1 MKKLL
6 GIVVLGLLL
15 LAGCSDGY
23 NKEDEAVLEKCADL
37 SFKQTVQL
45 LLTLQDTQGAYSQQ
59 GEGEL
64 KKIEQGKQ
72 WTPEK
77 EQLIDDF
84 LKNLLEY
91 KMEHKNVPKWSL
103 FTNAMPYKT
112 FFKECVVLKKKDPKK
127 FKKYY
132 ENG

>member
-1 MKKLL
+1 MKKLSLYVFL
-6 GIVVLGLLL
+6 GFVL
-15 LAGCSDGY
+15 LAGCSGGY
-23 NKEDEAVLEKCADL
+23 DKEDEAVLEKCADL

-45 LLTLQDTQGAYSQQ
+45 LSMLQDTQGAYSQQ

-77 EQLIDDF
+77 EQLIDNF
-84 LKNLLEY
+84 LINPLEY

-103 FTNAMPYKT
+103 FTSAMPYET
-112 FFKECVVLKKKDPKK
+112 FFKECVVLKKEDPKK

-132 ENG
+132 EK

>member
-6 GIVVLGLLL
+6 GILVLSLIL
-15 LAGCSDGY
+15 LAGCSGGY
-23 NKEDEAVLEKCADL
+23 DEEDETVLEKCADL
-37 SFKQTVQL
+37 SFKQMIQFL
-45 LLTLQDTQGAYSQQ
+45 SMLQDTQGTYSQE

-84 LKNLLEY
+84 LINPLEY

-103 FTNAMPYKT
+103 FTNAMPYET
-112 FFKECVVLKKKDPKK
+112 FFKECFVLKKEDPKK

-132 ENG
+132 EK

>member
-1 MKKLL
+1 MKKISLYVFL
-6 GIVVLGLLL
+6 VLFL
-15 LAGCSDGY
+15 LAGCSGGY
-23 NKEDEAVLEKCADL
+23 DKEDEAVLEKCADL
-37 SFKQTVQL
+37 SFKQMVQFL
-45 LLTLQDTQGAYSQQ
+45 SMLQDTQGTYSQE

-84 LKNLLEY
+84 LINPLEY

-103 FTNAMPYKT
+103 FTNAMPYET
-112 FFKECVVLKKKDPKK
+112 FFKECVVLKKEDPKK

-132 ENG
+132 EK